1 MLRGYMLVISAGL
14 MWGLI
19 GPLAKIAFAA
29 GMNTLEVA
37 FWRTAIGWLF
47 FAAHALLK
55 GQTRMDPRDAP
66 AMLAFGLFAVGG
78 LYVFY
83 VLAVREGGAALAAVL
98 LYTAPAWVAVLSRLL
113 VNEPMTRIKVAA
125 VAMTIIGV
133 LGVSYAPGLASTI
146 TTGAV
151 VFGLLSGLSYALFY
165 VFGKRWLHQY
175 PTPTMFLYG
184 MPVAALAMLPII
196 DFAPFSGKAM
206 LACVALAAL
215 STYGAYSIY
224 YAGLR
229 YLEATRAAMAATVEP
244 VAAAILAY
252 FMFGETFAWTG
263 YLGAA
268 LILSAV
274 FITIV
279 DSARRHRRALSR
291 VAGDEG

>member
-1 MLRGYMLVISAGL
+1 MLRGYMLVITAGL

-19 GPLAKIAFAA
+19 GPLAKVAFAA

-37 FWRTAIGWLF
+37 FWRTTLGWVF
-47 FAAHALLK
+47 FAAHAVIK
-55 GQTRMDPRDAP
+55 GQTRMDLRDTP
-66 AMLAFGLFAVGG
+66 AMLAFGLLAVGG

-83 VLAVREGGAALAAVL
+83 VLAVRQGGAALAAVL
-98 LYTAPAWVAVLSRLL
+98 LYTAPAWVAILSRML
-113 VNEPMTRIKVAA
+113 VGEPMTRVKVAA
-125 VAMTIIGV
+125 VAMTI
-133 LGVSYAPGLASTI
+133 LGVISVSYSPDMASTI
-146 TTGAV
+146 TVGAV

-165 VFGKRWLHQY
+165 VFGKRWLHHY

-184 MPVAALAMLPII
+184 MPVAALAMLPFI

-229 YLEATRAAMAATVEP
+229 YLEATRASMAATVEP

-252 FMFGETFAWTG
+252 VMFGETFAWTG
-263 YLGAA
+263 YIGAG

-274 FITIV
+274 FVTII
-279 DSARRHRRALSR
+279 DSARQHRKTLSR
-291 VAGDEG
+291 VQQPE